1 MSATPDLAYPET
13 RGERP
18 ADLEPTLDFVSAL
31 HRVGARNREVHE
43 LLVAVRHLVR
53 PNSTLHDPRLVGRV
67 KAEMAAAS
75 PSTAE
80 LTTRPA

>member
-18 ADLEPTLDFVSAL
+18 PDLEHTLEFVAAL
-31 HRVGARNREVHE
+31 HRVAARDPEVHE
-43 LLVAVRHLVR
+43 LLVAVHHLAR
-53 PNSTLHDPRLVGRV
+53 PYDALNDPDLVDRV

-75 PSTAE
+75 SPTAE
-80 LTTRPA
+80 LAPLAA